1 MCEYD
6 DISRL
11 DSYVHTVY
19 DMLNDDER
27 SRLDCMRIS
36 NRSSWQSRTE
46 ISMRLSRL
54 IIRIAQVSTRFLCVD
69 SQKFLPV
76 GLTNPRPCAT
86 LAKSTIP
93 RHLYNEIEYTF
104 YSDYP
109 QIPFRLPNHI
119 NHSFIFNKPF
129 NKLKSMIFGII

>member
-27 SRLDCMRIS
+27 SRRDCMRIS

-69 SQKFLPV
+69 MEKFLPV
-76 GLTNPRPCAT
+76 GLTNLRPCAT
-86 LAKSTIP
+86 LA
-93 RHLYNEIEYTF
+93 
-104 YSDYP
+104 
-109 QIPFRLPNHI
+109 
-119 NHSFIFNKPF
+119 
-129 NKLKSMIFGII
+129 